1 MTQLQVGLTTSEANR
16 LRKWG
21 SLWFDLLHV
30 DMTLHERANIEDKPS
45 NAFLRRALWESAVVA
60 YGRMESSNKK
70 RQLEHQDLLTAAG
83 CDVSFHERAMDW
95 RNDHVAH
102 RLSNEYEETA
112 AVAVYNGSGSLKLES
127 LNLHVSTW
135 AGPGDDSPLVT
146 EFTAHVKKLRDK
158 LWEKHLAPMGAA
170 IAKRQALD
178 TGLASAFPGL
188 DTTERIMVNCT
199 LWARSNDTG
208 I

>member
-1 MTQLQVGLTTSEANR
+1 MTQFQVRLTTSEANR

-30 DMTLHERANIEDKPS
+30 DMTLHERMGVEEKPS

-70 RQLEHQDLLTAAG
+70 RKLEHQDLLTAAG
-83 CDVSFHERAMDW
+83 CDVSFHQQVMGW

-102 RLSNEYEETA
+102 RLSNKYEETA
-112 AVAVYNGSGSLKLES
+112 AVAVYGGSSKLES
-127 LNLHVSTW
+127 LNLHVATW
-135 AGPGDDSPLVT
+135 VGPPDDSPLVT
-146 EFTAHVKKLRDK
+146 EFTAHVQRLRDK
-158 LWEKHLAPMGAA
+158 LWKTYLAPMGEA
-170 IAKRQALD
+170 IAQRQILD
-178 TGLASAFPGL
+178 TDLVPAFPGL

-199 LWARSNDTG
+199 LWARSNGTG
-208 I
+208 V